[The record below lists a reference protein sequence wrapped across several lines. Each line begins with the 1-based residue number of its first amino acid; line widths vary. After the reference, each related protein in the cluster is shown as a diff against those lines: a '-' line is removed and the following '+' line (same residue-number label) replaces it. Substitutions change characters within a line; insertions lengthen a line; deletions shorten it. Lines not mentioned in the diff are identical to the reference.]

1 MRAGFWNI
9 RGYHA
14 PGCQPQIRDL
24 LAREH
29 LDIVG
34 LQETIKRDFSQ
45 ADLRSI
51 DPQGKFAWHS
61 LPALGHS
68 GGILVG
74 VNEDTFEAIAW
85 TEGRFFLR
93 VDILQLATNTTWTV
107 FVVYG
112 PADHRLSDKF
122 LGELSAAVN
131 ACPFPLAVGGDFNLI
146 RGSEDKSNDNIH
158 WPRVHKFNDCI
169 ADLAL
174 REIRRGGARYTWTNK
189 QLNPVRSVLDRMLV
203 STDWEMLFPLCTLT
217 GPTIIGSDHAPL
229 ILDSGEDA
237 RRRSPRFYFE
247 KGWLERADFGDLV
260 TTKWHSLEGLGGPFF
275 DPIDAWQHVSGGL
288 RQFLKGWGANVGK
301 ADRDLKEN
309 ILGRI

>member
-14 PGCQPQIRDL
+14 PGRQPQIRDL

-45 ADLRSI
+45 ADLRAI

-112 PADHRLSDKF
+112 PADHRLSDGRGQR
-122 LGELSAAVN
+122 LPLSA
-131 ACPFPLAVGGDFNLI
+131 GG
-146 RGSEDKSNDNIH
+146 
-158 WPRVHKFNDCI
+158 W
-169 ADLAL
+169 
-174 REIRRGGARYTWTNK
+174 RR
-189 QLNPVRSVLDRMLV
+189 
-203 STDWEMLFPLCTLT
+203 F
-217 GPTIIGSDHAPL
+217 
-229 ILDSGEDA
+229 
-237 RRRSPRFYFE
+237 
-247 KGWLERADFGDLV
+247 
-260 TTKWHSLEGLGGPFF
+260 
-275 DPIDAWQHVSGGL
+275 
-288 RQFLKGWGANVGK
+288 
-301 ADRDLKEN
+301 
-309 ILGRI
+309 